1 MRTSI
6 SSPIKS
12 LKDFFSPKKTLLE
25 KTNQCLKGFEKLTTT
40 DIFSGKVKPGL
51 TWLNLVKLGLTRFN
65 SVHPGLTVNA
75 QIPLK

>member
-12 LKDFFSPKKTLLE
+12 QKDFFSPKKTLLE
-25 KTNQCLKGFEKLTTT
+25 KTNQCIKGFEKLTTT

-51 TWLNLVKLGLTRFN
+51 TWFNLV
-65 SVHPGLTVNA
+65 
-75 QIPLK
+75 